1 MKVIELKIALWKM
14 KRKMTIKNGDLMVR
28 VSDFSSFSCYRLCF
42 TSRMIPEGAG
52 LIADIHTWARGSYG
66 TRCESIAPLST
77 SQLSPIGFL

>member
-14 KRKMTIKNGDLMVR
+14 KRKKSIKNGDVMVR
-28 VSDFSSFSCYRLCF
+28 VSDFSYFSSYRLCF

-66 TRCESIAPLST
+66 TRCESIASLST

>member
-1 MKVIELKIALWKM
+1 
-14 KRKMTIKNGDLMVR
+14 MVR
-28 VSDFSSFSCYRLCF
+28 VSDFSYFSSYRLCF

-77 SQLSPIGFL
+77 SLLSAFCKGN

>member
-1 MKVIELKIALWKM
+1 
-14 KRKMTIKNGDLMVR
+14 MTIKNGDLMVR
-28 VSDFSSFSCYRLCF
+28 VSDFSSFSSYRLCF

-66 TRCESIAPLST
+66 TRCESIASLST